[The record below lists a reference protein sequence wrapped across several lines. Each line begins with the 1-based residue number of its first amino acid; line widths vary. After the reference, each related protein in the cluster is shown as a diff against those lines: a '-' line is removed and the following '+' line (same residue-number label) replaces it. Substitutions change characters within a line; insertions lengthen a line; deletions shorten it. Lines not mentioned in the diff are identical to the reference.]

1 MARFRR
7 DSGKA
12 ARGSAIVAVFAVS
25 GEADRA
31 SRNMAVFVV
40 FLSPGRRENSTR
52 NLKPS
57 GGQKS

>member
-7 DSGKA
+7 DWEKA
-12 ARGSAIVAVFAVS
+12 ARGSSTVAVFAAS

-40 FLSPGRRENSTR
+40 FLSPGRREDSTR

-57 GGQKS
+57 GEKKS